1 MKSTGREARA
11 FHIIYRCHHTDVIE
25 TFLSR
30 QPATSS
36 PFSVAELDSVTFTI
50 TKSPTRCWFSWIP

>member
-36 PFSVAELDSVTFTI
+36 PFSVAELD
-50 TKSPTRCWFSWIP
+50 W